1 MKILVTGAKGQ
12 LGTELMQVIAARGDD
27 GVGID
32 IDSVDIT
39 QREIVHDVF
48 AEIRPDAVINCAAWT
63 AVDACEDDPD
73 KALTANG
80 VAVRWVAE
88 ACDAI
93 DAHLVHVSTDYV
105 FDGTKPTPY
114 VETDIPNPQSV
125 YGTTKLAGEAEAL
138 SIGTMA
144 AVVRTSWVCG
154 FHGNNMVKTVHKLA
168 QERDSLSFVSD
179 QIGHP
184 TFTSDLAP
192 LLHTVATDRL
202 AGIFH
207 GTNQGAVSWYEF
219 VREIVRLMG
228 RDPSMVHSIT
238 TAELQPPRP
247 AKRPANS
254 VLDNKALRDLGYAPT
269 RDFREPLAEL
279 LARLRH

>member
-32 IDSVDIT
+32 IDTVDIT

-48 AEIRPDAVINCAAWT
+48 AQIRPDAVINCAAWT

-114 VETDIPNPQSV
+114 VETDVPNPQSV

-138 SIGTMA
+138 AIGTRA

-154 FHGNNMVKTVHKLA
+154 FHGNNMVKSVHKLA

-192 LLHTVATDRL
+192 LLHTAATDRL

-228 RDPSMVHSIT
+228 RDPSMVHAIT

-279 LARLRH
+279 LARLG

>member
-32 IDSVDIT
+32 IDTVDIT
-39 QREIVHDVF
+39 QREIVHEVF
-48 AEIRPDAVINCAAWT
+48 AQIRPDAVINCAAWT

-80 VAVRWVAE
+80 VAVRWVTE

-114 VETDIPNPQSV
+114 VETDVPNPQSV

-138 SIGTMA
+138 AIGTRA

-207 GTNQGAVSWYEF
+207 GTNQGAVSWFEF

-279 LARLRH
+279 LARLG

>member
-1 MKILVTGAKGQ
+1 MR
-12 LGTELMQVIAARGDD
+12 VIAERGDEGI
-27 GVGID
+27 GVD
-32 IDSVDIT
+32 IDTVDIT

-48 AEIRPDAVINCAAWT
+48 AEVRPDAVINCAAWT

-88 ACDAI
+88 ACDAV

-105 FDGTKPTPY
+105 FDGTKTSPY
-114 VETDIPNPQSV
+114 VETDVPNPQSV
-125 YGTTKLAGEAEAL
+125 YGTTKLAGEVEAL
-138 SIGTMA
+138 AIGTRA

-192 LLHTVATDRL
+192 LLHTAATDRL

-228 RDPSMVHSIT
+228 RDPDMVHPIT

-269 RDFREPLAEL
+269 RDFREPLSEL
-279 LARLRH
+279 LRLLGGRS